1 MKIKHIK
8 FLFLAVVLILLCAC
22 EKEKKINETFGSYVS
37 PSLVYPEELTEEE
50 ELMVEEN
57 TRIIL
62 EIIATLEDGHTSE
75 SMARSAALKLYAVGV
90 KRITEFLIEEEEQ
103 NFILVRIVDETDTVY
118 YLSMLKNG
126 DLYSISKD
134 SLDGELLYNSF

>member
-1 MKIKHIK
+1 MKTKYIK
-8 FLFLAVVLILLCAC
+8 FLFLVGVLILLCAC
-22 EKEKKINETFGSYVS
+22 GKEKPADGTFGFYVS

-62 EIIATLEDGHTSE
+62 EIITTLEDGHTSE
-75 SMARSAALKLYAVGV
+75 SMARSAALKLNAVGV
-90 KRITEFLIEEEEQ
+90 KRITEFLIEEEEK

-118 YLSMLKNG
+118 YLSMLKSG

-134 SLDGELLYNSF
+134 SLDGELLYNRF